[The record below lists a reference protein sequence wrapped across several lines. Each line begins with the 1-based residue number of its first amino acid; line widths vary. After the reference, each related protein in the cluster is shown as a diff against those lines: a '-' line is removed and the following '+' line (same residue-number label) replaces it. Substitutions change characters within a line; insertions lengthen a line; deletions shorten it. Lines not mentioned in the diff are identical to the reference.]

1 MKKGVLLS
9 FFAVLFA
16 FSTRAAIQL
25 QEPVVDFENGYIEFT
40 GFNTDGNYKFIL
52 NTYEWPSD
60 HGPQFQL
67 TVEPI
72 DVTKDAAFSTD
83 DLNDP
88 NYWEPMFMSVTEQ
101 MAGQAMTVQDNVK
114 RLYLGDVQLL
124 PSQFIDYNNLHI
136 IGFDLKK
143 DYTLPSGCL
152 QYAGQHLEEIDV
164 KCDGTMTLSPNSLPA
179 NKAFTVNVYTQP
191 VYDVWNNYKMSY
203 NCDYIINYDNGSTQ
217 AAITGVKVNV
227 SVEDE
232 SFTEQLPATG
242 FPEVEIEA
250 PISNFY
256 LNRFEVDVNVEVD
269 EIFMDYAI
277 TQEGQSPG
285 GWTSIHAT
293 KTEDGKWV
301 ADNINLNIL
310 QGLEVGKTSVLNFD
324 FISGYVDEVGDRLRY
339 DNGGIMYRVK
349 FVCGAA
355 SVAKPGD
362 VNGDGECTGS
372 DVTALYNAILY
383 NDYSKIV
390 NGDQNGDNTITAS
403 DVTAVYNI
411 ILGLN

>member
-191 VYDVWNNYKMSY
+191 VYDVWNNYKQTY

-242 FPEVEIEA
+242 FPEVEIE
-250 PISNFY
+250 NEDV
-256 LNRFEVDVNVEVD
+256 LEVYEAMSTPETARVVFKGKNPGRTEVH
-269 EIFMDYAI
+269 I
-277 TQEGQSPG
+277 TVRGDG
-285 GWTSIHAT
+285 G
-293 KTEDGKWV
+293 KY
-301 ADNINLNIL
+301 
-310 QGLEVGKTSVLNFD
+310 LEVGKNYVLNFD